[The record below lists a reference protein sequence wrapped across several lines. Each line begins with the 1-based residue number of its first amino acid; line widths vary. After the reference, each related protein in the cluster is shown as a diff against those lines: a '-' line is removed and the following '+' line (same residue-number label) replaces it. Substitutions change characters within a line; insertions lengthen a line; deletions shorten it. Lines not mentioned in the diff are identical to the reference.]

1 MQTDALI
8 RKLSDNLAAVPRDD
22 AQRRIGAGL
31 LAGAASSL
39 LLLLLRYGLRSNLAA
54 LVEAPAFA
62 MKLLYTLTLGAGAL
76 LAAMRLG
83 RPGTPRLRWTV
94 LIAPPLI
101 GLAAVTAIQWS
112 QLPGGLQWIFWFGSS
127 WQECPLA
134 MFVLSM
140 PILTGLLW
148 SLGHLAVTRSREAGA
163 AAGLVAGAIGAAIYA
178 LHCAET
184 SAGFVLVWYSLGLA
198 LCAGAGAVLGSR
210 VFRW

>member
-8 RKLSDNLAAVPRDD
+8 RKLSDNLTPVSRDD
-22 AQRRIGAGL
+22 TRTRIGAGL
-31 LAGAASSL
+31 LAGAASAL
-39 LLLLLRYGLRSNLAA
+39 LLLLLLHGLRSNLAA
-54 LVEAPAFA
+54 LVEAPAFL
-62 MKLLYTLTLGAGAL
+62 MKLLYALTLGAGAL
-76 LAAMRLG
+76 LSAMRLG

-101 GLAAVTAIQWS
+101 GLAAVTAMQWS
-112 QLPGGLQWIFWFGSS
+112 QLPTGLKWAFWFGTS
-127 WQECPLA
+127 WRECPLS
-134 MFVLSM
+134 MFLLSM

-148 SLGHLAVTRSREAGA
+148 SLRHLAVTRAREAGA

-178 LHCAET
+178 LQCAET

-198 LCAGAGAVLGSR
+198 LCAGAGALLGPR